1 MGDTREVRLAVPA
14 AWDGIAERQS
24 TTAGAGTKPSPAHTY
39 ALSCPADPS
48 LALQGSGTAEDTA
61 EQQLLGLPLPEH
73 PSALPSA
80 ALFSHL
86 SPAKLQKT
94 AQLKRGTGDTSP
106 QWNRKQEDISYKV
119 KNILKAVF

>member
-1 MGDTREVRLAVPA
+1 MLQLAGDTQEVRLAAPA

-24 TTAGAGTKPSPAHTY
+24 TTAGAGTKPSPAHTH

-48 LALQGSGTAEDTA
+48 LARQGSGTAEDTA
-61 EQQLLGLPLPEH
+61 EQQLLGLPQPEH

-86 SPAKLQKT
+86 SLAKLQKT
-94 AQLKRGTGDTSP
+94 ALTQGRYRRHLSTAEEKTR
-106 QWNRKQEDISYKV
+106 RY
-119 KNILKAVF
+119 LL